1 MKHLGVEYHRPTVVT
16 PGGLSSSFA
25 RATRDEAL
33 VLTGTIR
40 EQEKAEWA
48 ELHWGDEKIR
58 VNDGGFIEQSREA
71 PPRPVV
77 ILATWQDPE
86 PGAAAYGPYPSTQAA
101 HADVPRIARDYHG
114 WDPVLDMDQWLDE
127 EQPDMI
133 ITVEELIQ

>member
-1 MKHLGVEYHRPTVVT
+1 MIHEGVEYHRPSVST
-16 PGGLSSSFA
+16 PSSLSSSFA

-33 VLTGTIR
+33 VLAGMIR
-40 EQEKAEWA
+40 NQEKAEWTV
-48 ELHWGDEKIR
+48 LHWGEEKIR
-58 VNDGGFIEQSREA
+58 VGVGGFIEESRKA
-71 PPRPVV
+71 PPRPIV

-86 PGAAAYGPYPSTQAA
+86 PGASAYGPYPSTQAA

-114 WDPVLDMDQWLDE
+114 LSPVQDLGQWLAE